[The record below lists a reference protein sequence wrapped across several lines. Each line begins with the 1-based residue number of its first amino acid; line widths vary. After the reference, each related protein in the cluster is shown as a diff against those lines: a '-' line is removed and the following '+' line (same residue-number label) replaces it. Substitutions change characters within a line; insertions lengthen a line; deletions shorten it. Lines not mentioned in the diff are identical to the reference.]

1 MDNQITPVH
10 LIQPLYKHLMGWP
23 VTFKDLEHIDDQV
36 YRNLSELVN
45 LDDVGCLYLE
55 FVVTEDKLGELCAY
69 ILILQRIHYY
79 YSYYYY
85 YYYYNIYYHT
95 NTTTTTILPLLL
107 LGVTETVDLIPGG
120 GDVTVDS
127 TNLAD
132 YLDAQMKYRTLHRI
146 ETQLAEMLKG
156 FYDVVPEPLLSV
168 FDFQVGAYIYTLT
181 LPLSLT
187 TLPHTTTTTI
197 YLLLPLPLY

>member
-1 MDNQITPVH
+1 MSC
-10 LIQPLYKHLMGWP
+10 G
-23 VTFKDLEHIDDQV
+23 
-36 YRNLSELVN
+36 
-45 LDDVGCLYLE
+45 
-55 FVVTEDKLGELCAY
+55 AY
-69 ILILQRIHYY
+69 ILIQQRIHYY
-79 YSYYYY
+79 YSYYY

-168 FDFQVGAYIYTLT
+168 FDFQVGVYICHLYSLT
-181 LPLSLT
+181 LPLSLLLPYHILLPLQYTYFYHYHYTDT
-187 TLPHTTTTTI
+187 TTITPTTTTTTTAGGGAAAARAPQHRHGR
-197 YLLLPLPLY
+197 LGQEHRVHRGVRQLAQ